1 MTGAWRVPAR
11 LAPVVMAVRARD
23 SRAAVGRTNLVGWLF
38 VAMVAVLAECG
49 IRLVDLHDSVA
60 APSAAVGALA
70 TELWSGDLAG
80 EIGTTLEAYVQ
91 GLVLAI
97 AIGVAAGV
105 LLGTSRTLHDASSV
119 VLEFLR
125 PIPGVALIPVA
136 ILAFGLDT
144 PMRRFVIAYAA
155 VWPVLIATLYGVNG
169 RDRTLDDVARM
180 SGVGRAGTLVR
191 VTLPGALP
199 SIAAGI
205 RLSAS
210 VALLVAVTVEFVV
223 GLDGIGAYM
232 ERQQLAFRIPEL
244 YGAVLLVAALGYVV
258 NVGLRSAQR
267 RAVFWAGE
275 ERVGSP

>member
-1 MTGAWRVPAR
+1 M
-11 LAPVVMAVRARD
+11 
-23 SRAAVGRTNLVGWLF
+23 NLVGWLF
-38 VAMVAVLAECG
+38 VALIAVLAEASV
-49 IRLVDLHDSVA
+49 RLFDLHDSVA
-60 APSAAVGALA
+60 SPSAALGALG

-80 EIGTTLEAYVQ
+80 EIGTTLEAYLQ
-91 GLVLAI
+91 GVALAI
-97 AIGVAAGV
+97 ALGVAAGV
-105 LLGTSRTLHDASSV
+105 LLGTSRTLHDAFSAL
-119 VLEFLR
+119 LEFLR
-125 PIPGVALIPVA
+125 PLPGVALIPIA

-155 VWPVLIATLYGVNG
+155 VWPVLIATLSGVNG
-169 RDRTLDDVARM
+169 RDRMLDDVARTC
-180 SGVGRAGTLVR
+180 GVGRAGMLVR
-191 VTLPGALP
+191 VTLPSALP

-244 YGAVLLVAALGYVV
+244 YGAVLLVAAIGYAV
-258 NVGLRSAQR
+258 NVGLRAAQR

-275 ERVGSP
+275 ERAGPP

>member
-1 MTGAWRVPAR
+1 MGARRVPAR
-11 LAPVVMAVRARD
+11 LAPVVTVERARD
-23 SRAAVGRTNLVGWLF
+23 SRGVVRTNLVGWFF
-38 VAMVAVLAECG
+38 VGVVAALAEAG
-49 IRLVDLHDSVA
+49 VRFFDLHDSVA
-60 APSAAVGALA
+60 APSAALGALG

-97 AIGVAAGV
+97 AIGVATGV
-105 LLGTSRTLHDASSV
+105 LLGTSRTFHDASSV

-144 PMRRFVIAYAA
+144 PMRRFVVAYAA

-169 RDRTLDDVARM
+169 RDRMLDDVARM

-258 NVGLRSAQR
+258 NVGLRAAQR

>member
-1 MTGAWRVPAR
+1 
-11 LAPVVMAVRARD
+11 VRRM
-23 SRAAVGRTNLVGWLF
+23 NLVGWLF
-38 VAMVAVLAECG
+38 VALIAVLAEAG
-49 IRLVDLHDSVA
+49 VRLFDLHDSVA
-60 APSAAVGALA
+60 TPSAALGALGR
-70 TELWSGDLAG
+70 ELWSGDLTG
-80 EIGTTLEAYVQ
+80 EIGITLEAYVQ
-91 GLVLAI
+91 GLALAI

-105 LLGTSRTLHDASSV
+105 LLGASRTLHDASSAL
-119 VLEFLR
+119 LEFLR
-125 PIPGVALIPVA
+125 PIPGVALIPLA

-155 VWPVLIATLYGVNG
+155 MWPVLIATLYGVNG
-169 RDRTLDDVARM
+169 RDRMLDDVART
-180 SGVGRAGTLVR
+180 SGVGRAGMLVR

-244 YGAVLLVAALGYVV
+244 YGAVLLVAVLGYAV
-258 NVGLRSAQR
+258 NVGLRAAQR

-275 ERVGSP
+275 ERAGAP

>member
-1 MTGAWRVPAR
+1 MRRMNV
-11 LAPVVMAVRARD
+11 
-23 SRAAVGRTNLVGWLF
+23 VGWLF
-38 VAMVAVLAECG
+38 VALVAVLAEAG
-49 IRLVDLHDSVA
+49 VRLFDLHDSVA
-60 APSAAVGALA
+60 APSAALGALGS
-70 TELWSGDLAG
+70 ELWSGELAG

-91 GLVLAI
+91 GLALAI

-105 LLGTSRTLHDASSV
+105 LLGASRTLHDASSV

-125 PIPGVALIPVA
+125 PIPGVALIPLA

-169 RDRTLDDVARM
+169 RDRMLDDVART

-223 GLDGIGAYM
+223 GLDGIGFYM

-244 YGAVLLVAALGYVV
+244 YGAVLLVAVLGYAV
-258 NVGLRSAQR
+258 NVGLRAAQR

-275 ERVGSP
+275 ERAGSP

>member
-1 MTGAWRVPAR
+1 V
-11 LAPVVMAVRARD
+11 
-23 SRAAVGRTNLVGWLF
+23 NLVGWLF
-38 VAMVAVLAECG
+38 VALIAVLAEAG
-49 IRLVDLHDSVA
+49 VRLFDLHDSVA
-60 APSAAVGALA
+60 APSAALGALG
-70 TELWSGDLAG
+70 TELWSGELAG
-80 EIGTTLEAYVQ
+80 EIGSTLEAYLQ
-91 GLVLAI
+91 GLALAI
-97 AIGVAAGV
+97 VLGVAAGV
-105 LLGTSRTLHDASSV
+105 LLGTSRTLHDASSTL
-119 VLEFLR
+119 LEFLR
-125 PIPGVALIPVA
+125 PLPAVALIPLA

-155 VWPVLIATLYGVNG
+155 VWPVLIATLYGVTG
-169 RDRTLDDVARM
+169 RDRMLDDVART
-180 SGVGRAGTLVR
+180 SGVGRAGMLVR

-244 YGAVLLVAALGYVV
+244 YGAVLLVAAIGYAV
-258 NVGLRSAQR
+258 NVGLRAAQR

-275 ERVGSP
+275 ERAGSR